1 MNSMICRELIDN
13 FTLIFLHISL
23 FTPECLLFTIT
34 VDCFLLIMNE
44 SANLS
49 TTPNF
54 GANII
59 SLLFFSAKKSGNLSK

>member
-1 MNSMICRELIDN
+1 MICCVLIDN
-13 FTLIFLHISL
+13 FTLIFLHIPL
-23 FTPECLLFTIT
+23 FTLESLLLTIS
-34 VDCFLLIMNE
+34 VDCFSLIMNE

-59 SLLFFSAKKSGNLSK
+59 SLLFFSAKKSGNLSKWD